1 MRNVQNLE
9 RSAEEMSQSGS
20 DLGEEIRRLSRQSS
34 VQSSRNGDIN
44 VVRPNVLERMNSS
57 RSSRSG
63 SYSRVNGAARWAGY
77 SSEGF
82 VTSPVGSVSG
92 WSHPSPSRVTSNP
105 RSSRLAHVSEPMQE
119 GKPLDSPLRTSFSIR
134 EGEQDDEPEQDRN
147 DDTLHARDI
156 SRSSFSRHYDEIA
169 GQIEDSLQHVPPSPP
184 KHNADV
190 HRNQALHRLEVAES
204 GTSIPPERPRSTD
217 TFREAQEA
225 FLDFDGVHFSPDT
238 EEFVELDQDGKEIR
252 RVSARSIS
260 GGLSF
265 RAASLLRTPRAQ
277 PAAQGEP
284 PPPESMVYYPAP
296 VPRILNLPKR
306 LSQLPAASVQSKRRT
321 QVLSQLPPEAKAA
334 GPWLADA
341 DFGGPDGHNRQ
352 SSAQHSRGTGSSES
366 APRAFLNERMS
377 GNVGNVPAH
386 LRADM
391 FFEHPSI
398 QQNVEIQCESAV
410 ATLDSILNAS
420 ATAPVRAFT
429 DHPFSGDVRKSV
441 YSLEKTQRR
450 STATTAT
457 QSTPEKKKK
466 RQSSGSIAGILKRSS
481 TDELTTT
488 LKKRGSRVSILD
500 NLTESGNK
508 LRKRTSRLSLGDEL
522 DRDNESVKTPGDEM
536 NEPEFRSGLIAGT
549 RNAAVHDGD
558 NRVSFAPTIMSS
570 GYQLDDADKI
580 EQDFKEEEEQE
591 DVEEEDPMFVQPSTL
606 LAELQVRKAQQKKR
620 NKTAAT
626 AFPNGM
632 HSTLLELDAVDE
644 INKRKRQKQRIA
656 LAWEDPHQRAL
667 EADLDK
673 GDEDVPLAMLFP
685 PKNGGTA
692 RRVGDGKDWDR
703 PLGLMEKRELEDNE
717 PLSSRR
723 NRLQGRPPPSPKNV
737 PEVELMQDAEGEAEE
752 DEEGETLAQ
761 RMRRMKTKDALD
773 TAISDV
779 APKNGSRPVSTFT
792 DDVMGQFGGQ
802 DEAKGSPDPENPA
815 GASPQPE
822 QEETL
827 GQRRA
832 RLQREREAAGEQRN
846 ISDPAATAAR
856 PPIVRS
862 SSSFANLL
870 ASNPIGTRAAAK
882 NHEPASGS
890 LLATNATVEARQK
903 TALRNTNLR
912 SSSYHLEK
920 PLVDSR
926 PQNTTYVNASGLL
939 AQQHNS
945 RAAAGG
951 FAAGTYNNGM
961 GGIQLQQ
968 TMGTPNFAIPTAGY
982 GMGYPTAGYGY
993 GNAMGYPQ
1001 MQMQQQYQAAM
1012 HPMPYAGQGAMTG
1025 MMAGN
1030 TYMNNSFIPQTM
1042 SGGTYASY
1050 AQSMGGLG
1058 YGALATDEGL
1068 DPNQKAAIDR
1078 WRMGIGS

>member
-1 MRNVQNLE
+1 M
-9 RSAEEMSQSGS
+9 
-20 DLGEEIRRLSRQSS
+20 
-34 VQSSRNGDIN
+34 
-44 VVRPNVLERMNSS
+44 
-57 RSSRSG
+57 
-63 SYSRVNGAARWAGY
+63 
-77 SSEGF
+77 
-82 VTSPVGSVSG
+82 
-92 WSHPSPSRVTSNP
+92 
-105 RSSRLAHVSEPMQE
+105 
-119 GKPLDSPLRTSFSIR
+119 
-134 EGEQDDEPEQDRN
+134 
-147 DDTLHARDI
+147 
-156 SRSSFSRHYDEIA
+156 
-169 GQIEDSLQHVPPSPP
+169 
-184 KHNADV
+184 
-190 HRNQALHRLEVAES
+190 
-204 GTSIPPERPRSTD
+204 
-217 TFREAQEA
+217 
-225 FLDFDGVHFSPDT
+225 
-238 EEFVELDQDGKEIR
+238 ELDEDGNEVR
-252 RVSARSIS
+252 RVSARSLS
-260 GGLSF
+260 GSLSF
-265 RAASLLRTPRAQ
+265 KAASLLRTPRAQ

-284 PPPESMVYYPAP
+284 PPPDSMVYYPAP

-321 QVLSQLPPEAKAA
+321 QVLSQLPPEARAA

-341 DFGGPDGHNRQ
+341 DLDGPEGHNPQ
-352 SSAQHSRGTGSSES
+352 SSAQQSRGTGSSES

-386 LRADM
+386 LRAEM

-398 QQNVEIQCESAV
+398 QQNVEIQNESAV

-429 DHPFSGDVRKSV
+429 DHPFVGDVRKSV

-450 STATTAT
+450 STATIAT

-466 RQSSGSIAGILKRSS
+466 RQSTGSITGILKRSS

-500 NLTESGNK
+500 NLTNEAGNK
-508 LRKRTSRLSLGDEL
+508 LRRRSSRLSFADEL
-522 DRDNESVKTPGDEM
+522 DRDNESVKTPADEI
-536 NEPEFRSGLIAGT
+536 NEPEFRTGLIVGT
-549 RNAAVHDGD
+549 RNASVHEGD

-570 GYQLDDADKI
+570 GYRLDDAELV

-591 DVEEEDPMFVQPSTL
+591 DVEEEEPIFVQPSTL

-685 PKNGGTA
+685 PKNGATA

-723 NRLQGRPPPSPKNV
+723 NRLRGGKPPSPKNAQ
-737 PEVELMQDAEGEAEE
+737 ELEQMEEPDGEAED

-779 APKNGSRPVSTFT
+779 APKAGSRPVSTFT
-792 DDVMGQFGGQ
+792 EDVMGQFGGQ
-802 DEAKGSPDPENPA
+802 DEAKSSPDPQNAA
-815 GASPQPE
+815 GSSPQPE

-832 RLQREREAAGEQRN
+832 RLQREREAAGAQRN
-846 ISDPAATAAR
+846 VSDPAATTAR

-862 SSSFANLL
+862 STSFANLL

-926 PQNTTYVNASGLL
+926 PQNSAHVNANGLL

-945 RAAAGG
+945 RAATGG

-968 TMGTPNFAIPTAGY
+968 TMSTPNFAMPIGGY
-982 GMGYPTAGYGY
+982 GMGYPY
-993 GNAMGYPQ
+993 GNAEYGYPQ
-1001 MQMQQQYQAAM
+1001 MQMQQPYPVAM
-1012 HPMPYAGQGAMTG
+1012 SPMAYGGQGGMTG
-1025 MMAGN
+1025 LMAGS
-1030 TYMNNSFIPQTM
+1030 TYMNNAFIPQTM
-1042 SGGTYASY
+1042 GGGTYASY

-1068 DPNQKAAIDR
+1068 NPNQKAAIDR

>member
-1 MRNVQNLE
+1 
-9 RSAEEMSQSGS
+9 
-20 DLGEEIRRLSRQSS
+20 
-34 VQSSRNGDIN
+34 
-44 VVRPNVLERMNSS
+44 
-57 RSSRSG
+57 
-63 SYSRVNGAARWAGY
+63 
-77 SSEGF
+77 
-82 VTSPVGSVSG
+82 
-92 WSHPSPSRVTSNP
+92 
-105 RSSRLAHVSEPMQE
+105 
-119 GKPLDSPLRTSFSIR
+119 
-134 EGEQDDEPEQDRN
+134 
-147 DDTLHARDI
+147 
-156 SRSSFSRHYDEIA
+156 
-169 GQIEDSLQHVPPSPP
+169 
-184 KHNADV
+184 
-190 HRNQALHRLEVAES
+190 
-204 GTSIPPERPRSTD
+204 
-217 TFREAQEA
+217 
-225 FLDFDGVHFSPDT
+225 
-238 EEFVELDQDGKEIR
+238 
-252 RVSARSIS
+252 
-260 GGLSF
+260 
-265 RAASLLRTPRAQ
+265 
-277 PAAQGEP
+277 
-284 PPPESMVYYPAP
+284 
-296 VPRILNLPKR
+296 
-306 LSQLPAASVQSKRRT
+306 
-321 QVLSQLPPEAKAA
+321 
-334 GPWLADA
+334 
-341 DFGGPDGHNRQ
+341 
-352 SSAQHSRGTGSSES
+352 
-366 APRAFLNERMS
+366 
-377 GNVGNVPAH
+377 
-386 LRADM
+386 M

-398 QQNVEIQCESAV
+398 QQNVEIQGESAV

-429 DHPFSGDVRKSV
+429 DHPFVGDVRKSV

-450 STATTAT
+450 STATIAT

-466 RQSSGSIAGILKRSS
+466 RQSSGSITGILKRSS

-500 NLTESGNK
+500 NLTEGGNK
-508 LRKRTSRLSLGDEL
+508 LRKRSSRLSLGDEL
-522 DRDNESVKTPGDEM
+522 DRDNESVKTPADEI

-549 RNAAVHDGD
+549 RNATVHDGE

-570 GYQLDDADKI
+570 GYRLDDHEQI
-580 EQDFKEEEEQE
+580 QQDFKEEEEQE
-591 DVEEEDPMFVQPSTL
+591 DVEEEEPMFVQPSTL
-606 LAELQVRKAQQKKR
+606 LAELQVRNAQQKKR

-685 PKNGGTA
+685 PKNGATA

-723 NRLQGRPPPSPKNV
+723 NRLRGGRPPSPKNA
-737 PEVELMQDAEGEAEE
+737 PEVEQMQDAEGEAE
-752 DEEGETLAQ
+752 DDEGETLAQ

-779 APKNGSRPVSTFT
+779 APKEGSRPVSTFT
-792 DDVMGQFGGQ
+792 DDVMGQFGAQ
-802 DEAKGSPDPENPA
+802 DEAKSSPDPQNTA

-846 ISDPAATAAR
+846 ISDPAATVAR
-856 PPIVRS
+856 PQMVRS
-862 SSSFANLL
+862 STSFANLL

-882 NHEPASGS
+882 NHEPTSGS
-890 LLATNATVEARQK
+890 LLATNATIEARQK

-945 RAAAGG
+945 RAATGG

-968 TMGTPNFAIPTAGY
+968 TMSTPNFAMPTAGY
-982 GMGYPTAGYGY
+982 GMGYPTAGYG
-993 GNAMGYPQ
+993 NAMGYPQ
-1001 MQMQQQYQAAM
+1001 MQMQMQQPYQV
-1012 HPMPYAGQGAMTG
+1012 PMNPMAYAGQGTITG
-1025 MMAGN
+1025 LMAGS
-1030 TYMNNSFIPQTM
+1030 TYMNNAFIPQTM
-1042 SGGTYASY
+1042 GGGTYASY

-1068 DPNQKAAIDR
+1068 NPNQKAAIDR